1 MSRRRRRAYR
11 VLLLMHPD
19 FVPPTNA
26 ESASERESFDW
37 KTEYDVLSTLR
48 KLGHE
53 VQALGV
59 ADELLPI
66 RQAVEAFQPHVV
78 FNLLEEFHG
87 RASFDHHVVS
97 YLELLRVPY
106 TGSNARGLVLA
117 RDKALSKKVLAY
129 HRIPAPG
136 FAVFPRG
143 QRVRTPRQLSFP
155 LIVKSLTEESS
166 LGIAQASVVED
177 ADRLAER
184 VRFIHESIGSDAIAE
199 RFIEGRELYVGL
211 LGNRRV
217 GVLPVWELRFE
228 NLPRGDFAI
237 ATARA
242 KHNPEYQEKRGVR
255 TEEADLPAAVAARIQ
270 RTSRRIYRIL
280 ELDGYARIDY
290 RLAEDGTVY
299 FLEANP
305 NPDIAERED
314 FAAAARAAGIPYPAL
329 LERIL
334 NLGLGRATGSP
345 G

>member
-1 MSRRRRRAYR
+1 VTRLRKRRTLR
-11 VLLLMHPD
+11 VLVLMHPD
-19 FVPPTNA
+19 FMPPTNVDA
-26 ESASERESFDW
+26 ASEREAFEW
-37 KTEYDVLSTLR
+37 KTEYDVLQTLR

-87 RASFDHHVVS
+87 LASFDHHVVS
-97 YLELLRVPY
+97 YLSLMRVPF
-106 TGSNARGLVLA
+106 TGSGARGLVLA

-129 HRIPAPG
+129 HRIPAPA

-143 QRVRTPRQLSFP
+143 QRVRMARHLRFP

-166 LGIAQASVVED
+166 LGISQASVVDD
-177 ADRLAER
+177 AERLIER
-184 VRFIHESIGSDAIAE
+184 VRFIHENVGSHAIAE
-199 RFIEGRELYVGL
+199 SFIEGRELYVGL

-217 GVLPVWELRFE
+217 QVLPVWELRFD
-228 NLPRGDFAI
+228 NLPRGALAI
-237 ATARA
+237 ATARV

-255 TEEADLPAAVAARIQ
+255 TVQAELPAELAARIQ

-314 FAAAARAAGIPYPAL
+314 FAAAALAAGISYPVL

-334 NLGLGRATGSP
+334 HLALGRGV
-345 G
+345 